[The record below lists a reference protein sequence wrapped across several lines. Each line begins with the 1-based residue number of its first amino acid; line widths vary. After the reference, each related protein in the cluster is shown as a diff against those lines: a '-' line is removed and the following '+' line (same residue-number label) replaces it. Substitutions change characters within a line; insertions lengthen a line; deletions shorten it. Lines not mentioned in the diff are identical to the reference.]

1 MRVALSA
8 LQEHPENHLFRDLTD
23 EELQALASDMQ
34 ENGLI
39 HPIVIRAIG
48 DGRYEILS
56 GHQRVRAARRLGWS
70 DIEANVVEVDDN
82 RAARMLISANI
93 KTRTLS
99 PMELAKAIRRERE
112 LIEEL
117 HGERRGRPR
126 IENVGHDVP
135 DLIGRWSK
143 PVAEELGM
151 SEKQVRRLDKLNEL
165 IPEFKELVDKDK
177 LSSTAAE
184 QLAYLDSSEQRA
196 LYRAFGDAI
205 GEQRV
210 AEIKALRAEIESLS
224 KAKEEAEKARQQ
236 ALMAL
241 ENERMR
247 LADLKRRTESADERL
262 IAETR
267 RRIAD
272 LETELS
278 RLQTEKQA
286 LEVGI
291 ESLAERKAQEFLAQK
306 QEEFE
311 EKLKKISEKNRVLNE
326 ENQRLSEENERLAQ
340 RLVHFE
346 HSELER
352 ARYRNHFEQQ
362 MAQALAEWEKVVVA
376 ARELW
381 EGPLEGDPKF
391 LHAIHF
397 YVERMQTKLNE
408 LKRIGEL
415 RANGA
420 EIVDATFVWKS

>member
-1 MRVALSA
+1 MRVPLDA
-8 LQEHPENHLFRDLTD
+8 LQDHPENRLFRDLTE
-23 EELQALASDMQ
+23 EELQALAADIQ

-39 HPIVIRAIG
+39 HPIVIRAVE

-56 GHQRVRAARRLGWS
+56 GHQRVRAAKCLGWS
-70 DIEANVVEVDDN
+70 EIEANVVEVDDN

-99 PMELAKAIRRERE
+99 PMELARAIRRERE

-126 IENVGHDVP
+126 TENVGHNVQ
-135 DLIGRWSK
+135 DLIGIWSK
-143 PVAEELGM
+143 SVAEEIGM

-165 IPEFKELVDKDK
+165 IPELKELVDKGK

-184 QLAYLDSSEQRA
+184 QLAYLDSDEQQA
-196 LYRAFGDAI
+196 LYRAFGEAI

-210 AEIKALRAEIESLS
+210 VEIKALRAEIESLR
-224 KAKEEAEKARQQ
+224 KAREEAEAARQQ
-236 ALMAL
+236 AFLAL
-241 ENERMR
+241 EAERR
-247 LADLKRRTESADERL
+247 KLEDWKRQTQSTDEKTM
-262 IAETR
+262 AEFR
-267 RRIAD
+267 KRIAD
-272 LETELS
+272 LEAELS
-278 RLQTEKQA
+278 RLQAEREA

-291 ESLAERKAQEFLAQK
+291 ESLAERKAQEFLTQK
-306 QEEFE
+306 QADLN
-311 EKLKKISEKNRVLNE
+311 EKLKKISEKNRALNE
-326 ENQRLSEENERLAQ
+326 ENRRLSEENERLAQ

-352 ARYRNHFEQQ
+352 ARYRNQFEQQ

-391 LHAIHF
+391 LHAVRF
-397 YVERMQTKLNE
+397 YVERLKAKLHE
-408 LKRIGEL
+408 LE
-415 RANGA
+415 
-420 EIVDATFVWKS
+420 KSGS